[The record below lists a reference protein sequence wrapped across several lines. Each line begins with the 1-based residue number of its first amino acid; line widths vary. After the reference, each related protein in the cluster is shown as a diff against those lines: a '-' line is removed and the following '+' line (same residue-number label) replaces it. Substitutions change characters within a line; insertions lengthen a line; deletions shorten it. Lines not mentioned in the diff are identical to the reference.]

1 MVHQLHLKI
10 RADPIAEHGEEMG
23 DLCQSYPRSSTMTS
37 LTGRNESW
45 TVARRW
51 RVSSRRN

>member
-45 TVARRW
+45 TVARQW